1 MNTSSESVEYALEA
15 ASTMSP
21 NEIAEL
27 IARLAEYLAEEQS
40 TTGDPSNPFGRVDPK
55 GILKG
60 ITGITDE
67 DIDEVRREMW
77 ESFPRDIGE

>member
-1 MNTSSESVEYALEA
+1 MNKSSESIEYALEA
-15 ASTMSP
+15 ASSMSP

-55 GILKG
+55 GILRGK
-60 ITGITDE
+60 TQITDD
-67 DIDEVRREMW
+67 DIEVVRREMW
-77 ESFPRDIGE
+77 QNPSK